1 MNLRFIYR
9 NLKARFRDQHQEIKA
24 LLAHIQP
31 GDTVVDCGANKGSYI
46 WTLSRAA
53 GKKGKVIAFEPQ
65 RKLAAYLR
73 KMVQSCALD
82 NVYIEEKGISDHAGS
97 MQLMIPGGDTSPG
110 ASLEK
115 SILLRENCVTY
126 PVEVVSLNE
135 YFAAR
140 TSRISAIKIDVE
152 GHEFAVLQGA
162 RDILQQDAPL
172 LVFECEQRH
181 LSGTTVVE
189 ILAWI
194 QAQGYDGWFIQHG
207 ALRPIAEFRI
217 ELHQRQH
224 GDRFWDA
231 PDYCNNFI
239 MSNSRNKLQDSPLS
253 AGTDDIFRPS

>member
-9 NLKARFRDQHQEIKA
+9 NLKARFRDQRQEIKA
-24 LLAHIQP
+24 LLKHIQL
-31 GDTVVDCGANKGSYI
+31 GDSVVDCGANKGSYI

-53 GKKGKVIAFEPQ
+53 GENGQVIAFEPQ

-73 KMVQSCALD
+73 EMVQSCGLH
-82 NVYIEEKGISDHAGS
+82 NVRIEEKGISDHAGT

-110 ASLEK
+110 ASLEQ
-115 SILLRENCVTY
+115 SILQREDCATY
-126 PVEVVSLNE
+126 PVTVVSLDE

-140 TSRISAIKIDVE
+140 TRKISAIKIDVE

-162 RDILQQDAPL
+162 QNILKQDAPL

-181 LSGTTVVE
+181 LTGTTVAE
-189 ILAWI
+189 ILAWLKEH
-194 QAQGYDGWFIQHG
+194 GYDGWFILHG

-217 ELHQRQH
+217 ELHQKRQ
-224 GDRFWDA
+224 DERFWDA

-239 MSNSRNKLQDSPLS
+239 MKK
-253 AGTDDIFRPS
+253 

>member
-1 MNLRFIYR
+1 MNLSFIYR

-24 LLAHIQP
+24 LLAHIRP

-53 GKKGKVIAFEPQ
+53 GMDGKIIAFEPQ

-73 KMVQSCALD
+73 DMVRSCNLN
-82 NVYIEEKGISDHAGS
+82 NVHIVEKGVSSHMGV

-110 ASLEK
+110 ASLET
-115 SILLRENCVTY
+115 SILQRENCATY
-126 PVEVVSLNE
+126 PVEVISLDE
-135 YFAAR
+135 YFSAR
-140 TSRISAIKIDVE
+140 TRKISALKIDVE

-162 RDILQQDAPL
+162 KNILEQDKPL

-189 ILAWI
+189 ILSWL
-194 QAQGYDGWFIQHG
+194 QTRGYDGWFIQRG
-207 ALRPIAEFRI
+207 ALRPIAEFNI
-217 ELHQRQH
+217 ALHQRQN
-224 GDRFWDA
+224 GERFWDA

-239 MSNSRNKLQDSPLS
+239 MSSIKHSP
-253 AGTDDIFRPS
+253 

>member
-1 MNLRFIYR
+1 MNLHFIYR
-9 NLKARFRDQHQEIKA
+9 NLRARYRDQRQEIRA

-53 GKKGKVIAFEPQ
+53 GKNGQVVAFEPQ

-73 KMVQSCALD
+73 EMMQSCSLH
-82 NVYIEEKGISDHAGS
+82 NVRIEEKGISDHAGT

-110 ASLEK
+110 ASLEQ
-115 SILLRENCVTY
+115 SILQREECATY
-126 PVEVVSLNE
+126 PVGVVSLDE

-140 TSRISAIKIDVE
+140 SRRISAIKIDVE

-162 RDILQQDAPL
+162 KNILEQDAPL

-181 LSGTTVVE
+181 LSGTTVLE
-189 ILAWI
+189 ILAWL
-194 QAQGYDGWFIQHG
+194 QALGYGGWFIRRG
-207 ALRPIAEFRI
+207 ALRPVSEFRI
-217 ELHQRQH
+217 EQHQQQQ
-224 GDRFWDA
+224 GGRFWDA

-239 MSNSRNKLQDSPLS
+239 MKK
-253 AGTDDIFRPS
+253 